1 MEEYKEHY
9 SVLKKECLDYLYL
22 DMESEEQLLFADCTF
37 GAGGHSLAIVER
49 DQKARLISFDQDP
62 DALKNGHKLIEEKG
76 VKDRLFLNDSN
87 FCFFNDIVAVKHANL
102 LEDNGGLNGVLLD
115 LGVSSHHFDEGSRG
129 FSFRVDA
136 PLDMRM
142 DYDNDEI
149 KTAKDIVN
157 SYSQQ
162 ELADLFRDYGEEKY
176 AWRIAE
182 QIILTRAKDGP
193 IETTFQLA
201 DLIKN
206 CYPKKLQFGR
216 IHPATKC
223 FQALRI
229 EVNRE
234 LDVVADVIGQVL
246 PLLKIN
252 GRILIIS
259 FHSLEDRIVK
269 KLFKD
274 YEKNG
279 LGEMLFENEVKKP
292 IIPSDEEISE
302 NSRSRSAKLRI
313 LKRVESKKSK
323 NKYEK
328 YSKKDKQ

>member
-1 MEEYKEHY
+1 MEDYKEHY
-9 SVLKKECLDYLYL
+9 SVLKNECLDYLYL
-22 DMESEEQLLFADCTF
+22 NNEDKESLVFADCTF
-37 GAGGHSLAIVER
+37 GAGGHSMAIVER
-49 DQKARLISFDQDP
+49 NPNAKLISFDQDP
-62 DALKNGHKLIEEKG
+62 DALANGRKLIEKNG
-76 VKDRLFLNDSN
+76 VQDRLFLHDSN
-87 FCFFNDIVAVKHANL
+87 FVHFHDVVTGNHQEL
-102 LEDNGGLNGVLLD
+102 LDENEGLDGVLLD

-149 KTAKDIVN
+149 ETAKDIIN
-157 SYSQQ
+157 KYSKQ
-162 ELADLFRDYGEEKY
+162 ELADLFREYGEEKF

-182 QIILTRAKDGP
+182 KIEAKREKEGP

-201 DLIKN
+201 ELIKD

-229 EVNRE
+229 QVNKE
-234 LDVVADVIGQVL
+234 LDVVSDVIAQVL

-269 KLFKD
+269 RLFKEF
-274 YEKNG
+274 EKNG

-292 IIPSDEEISE
+292 IIPSEEEISE
-302 NSRSRSAKLRI
+302 NPRSRSAKLRI
-313 LKRVESKKSK
+313 LKRVSEKKSK

-328 YSKKDKQ
+328 FSKIQN